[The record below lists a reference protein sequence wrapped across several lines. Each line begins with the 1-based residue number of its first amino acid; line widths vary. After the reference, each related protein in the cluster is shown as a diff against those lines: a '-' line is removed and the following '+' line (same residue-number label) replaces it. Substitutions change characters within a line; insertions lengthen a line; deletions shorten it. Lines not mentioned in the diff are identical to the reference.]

1 MKPKK
6 LNIVIIY
13 MRQKKLLTKQQRVEK
28 IDKLGY
34 NKNVKNKCCKH
45 QGGTKT

>member
-1 MKPKK
+1 MFIFIMKNKEIVMKK
-6 LNIVIIY
+6 E
-13 MRQKKLLTKQQRVEK
+13 KVEK
-28 IDKLGY
+28 RDKLGY

>member
-1 MKPKK
+1 MFIFIIKNKEIVMKKEK
-6 LNIVIIY
+6 
-13 MRQKKLLTKQQRVEK
+13 VEK
-28 IDKLGY
+28 MDQLGY